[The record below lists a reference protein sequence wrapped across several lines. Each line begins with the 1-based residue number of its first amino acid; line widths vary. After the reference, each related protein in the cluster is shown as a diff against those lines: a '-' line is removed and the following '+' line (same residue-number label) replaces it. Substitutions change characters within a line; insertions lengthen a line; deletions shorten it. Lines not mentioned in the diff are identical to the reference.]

1 MKDYSMEIIIRLT
14 ASLGIFFI
22 LICWE
27 FFNPRRSQRI
37 KRNQRWPVNIG
48 LGIFN
53 MVIMRLTVG
62 SFAYLIAVISANNSW
77 GLLNWLAA
85 PEWLSIFVT
94 ILFLDFAIYGQ
105 HIISHKWSPLWHL
118 HQVHHTDLEFDA
130 TTAVRFHPL
139 EIIISMIYKV
149 ICIYLIG
156 ANPLGVIAF
165 EIILNGAATFNH
177 SNVNI
182 SSVID
187 NKLRWLIVT
196 PDMHRIH
203 HSSIPVE
210 IDSNY
215 GFSLSCWDKLF
226 KTYTAEPKLSQT
238 NLTIGLEYYR
248 QQSDLGFMSLLLLPF
263 KKLRK

>member
-1 MKDYSMEIIIRLT
+1 MEIIIRLT

-22 LICWE
+22 MICWE

>member
-1 MKDYSMEIIIRLT
+1 MEIIIRLA
-14 ASLGIFFI
+14 ASVGIFFI
-22 LICWE
+22 MICWE
-27 FFNPRRSQRI
+27 FLSPRRSQRI
-37 KRNQRWPVNIG
+37 NRNQRWPINIM

-62 SFAYLIAVISANNSW
+62 SFAYLSAVTSADNTW
-77 GLLNWLAA
+77 GLLNWLEA
-85 PEWLSIFVT
+85 PEWLSIVVT
-94 ILFLDFAIYGQ
+94 LLFLDFAIYGQ
-105 HIISHKWSPLWHL
+105 HIISHKWSPLWRL

-130 TTAVRFHPL
+130 TTALRFHPL
-139 EIIISMIYKV
+139 EIMTSMIYKV
-149 ICIYLIG
+149 LCIFFIG
-156 ANPLGVIAF
+156 ANPFGVIAF

-187 NKLRWLIVT
+187 HKLRWLIVT

-203 HSSIPVE
+203 HSSMPAE
-210 IDSNY
+210 TDCNY
-215 GFSLSCWDKLF
+215 GFSLSFWDKLF

-238 NLTIGLEYYR
+238 TLSIGLEPYR

-263 KKLRK
+263 KRIR

>member
-22 LICWE
+22 MIYWE

-53 MVIMRLTVG
+53 MLIMRLTVG

>member
-1 MKDYSMEIIIRLT
+1 MEIIIRLT

-22 LICWE
+22 MIYWE

-53 MVIMRLTVG
+53 MLIMRLTVG

-85 PEWLSIFVT
+85 PAWLSIFVT

-105 HIISHKWSPLWHL
+105 HIISHKWLLLWHL

-210 IDSNY
+210 IDSNF

-238 NLTIGLEYYR
+238 NLSIGLESYR
-248 QQSDLGFMSLLLLPF
+248 QQSELGFISLLLLPF
-263 KKLRK
+263 KKFRK

>member
-1 MKDYSMEIIIRLT
+1 MEIIIRLT

-22 LICWE
+22 MICWE
-27 FFNPRRSQRI
+27 FFNPRRPQRI